1 MFVTET
7 WASEGVNVDRL
18 QDFEVGEYDL
28 FLHCKK
34 TWKGGGVFVYVFSLL
49 CTTEVADSMEVNTV
63 EYVLLDMKTGSGK
76 RHRLKEG
83 VFFFTGQEL

>member
-34 TWKGGGVFVYVFSLL
+34 HGRVVGYLCMSLVCFAL
-49 CTTEVADSMEVNTV
+49 PK
-63 EYVLLDMKTGSGK
+63 LLILW
-76 RHRLKEG
+76 R
-83 VFFFTGQEL
+83 